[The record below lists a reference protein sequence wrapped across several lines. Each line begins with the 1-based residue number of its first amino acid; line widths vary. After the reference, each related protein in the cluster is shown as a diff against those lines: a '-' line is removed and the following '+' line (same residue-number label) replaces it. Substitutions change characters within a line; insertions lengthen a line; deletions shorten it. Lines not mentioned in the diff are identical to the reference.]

1 MDRGYQDYAMFGKW
15 TGQGVSFVTRLK
27 I

>member
-1 MDRGYQDYAMFGKW
+1 MNRGYQDYALFGKW
-15 TGQGVSFVTRLK
+15 TGQGISFRHPLQ

>member
-1 MDRGYQDYAMFGKW
+1 MDRSYHDYAMFGKW
-15 TGQGVSFVTRLK
+15 TGQSVSFVTRLK